1 MEAVTKTAEKAPPWP
16 PAWPSYRH
24 QDSTE
29 ARLQVRVGSADRS
42 SVPTLLATL
51 IASLTAWLIDGL
63 LRPLTGASAA
73 TAANL
78 VVGVA
83 SFYLAK
89 RFVSNLRGES

>member
-1 MEAVTKTAEKAPPWP
+1 MV
-16 PAWPSYRH
+16 
-24 QDSTE
+24 
-29 ARLQVRVGSADRS
+29 
-42 SVPTLLATL
+42 
-51 IASLTAWLIDGL
+51 IASLAAWLIDGL
-63 LRPLTGASAA
+63 LRPLAGASAA